1 MVLLMQTNTTNQ
13 KHGAPIR
20 LATVVTRKGQIT
32 IPAPIREALGI
43 KEGDTISVAME
54 GARVNLEPV
63 ALSLEESFQSIPALA
78 TPRNLEEIRKIA
90 HEDHAEEVM
99 KKG

>member
-1 MVLLMQTNTTNQ
+1 MQTNTTNQ
-13 KHGAPIR
+13 KHGAPLR

-43 KEGDTISVAME
+43 KEGDTISVSMD
-54 GARVNLEPV
+54 GDKVNLEPV
-63 ALSLEESFQSIPALA
+63 ALSLEESFQSIPSLA
-78 TPRNLEEIRKIA
+78 TPRSFAEIRQIA

-99 KKG
+99 KNS